1 MSKTAFVMKNRV
13 LLSVIF
19 AVLAFSTVQA
29 QLSGIGFRPM
39 ATFSTYKLSKDLND
53 NYDAYMRL
61 GGGGALF
68 AEFNLGSRFTFQPE
82 VVYVQRGANIKS
94 ESRLFWDGQHF
105 GYPRDYRVEEIR
117 QQEVLHYIDIPL
129 MFEKNFG
136 GDMFGAYVA
145 FGPALSFAVAN
156 GSGREE
162 LTVSHLNSEG
172 QSTTFTD
179 RTEYIIEMGNGRN
192 DDYRKGDFSIN
203 LGTGLIFILDK
214 GEISLDVRYSHGL
227 RNIDISGIK
236 NRTFQVGL
244 SYMFY
249 F

>member
-1 MSKTAFVMKNRV
+1 MKNRV
-13 LLSVIF
+13 FIF
-19 AVLAFSTVQA
+19 AAFALVSLNTVYA
-29 QLSGIGFRPM
+29 QLSGIGFRPI
-39 ATFSTYKLSKDLND
+39 ATFSTYKLSRDLND
-53 NYDAYMRL
+53 NYDSYLRL

-82 VVYVQRGANIKS
+82 IAYVQRGANIKS

-117 QQEVLHYIDIPL
+117 QQEVLHYVDIPL

-136 GDMFGAYVA
+136 GGNVGAYVA

-162 LTVSHLNSEG
+162 LAVSHLNSEG
-172 QSTTFTD
+172 KPTSFTD
-179 RTEYIIEMGNGRN
+179 RKEYTIEMGNGRN
-192 DDYRKGDFSIN
+192 DDYRKGDFSVN
-203 LGTGLIFILDK
+203 LGTGLVLILDK
-214 GEISLDVRYSHGL
+214 GEIGLDIRYSHGL
-227 RNIDISGIK
+227 RNIDISGLK

-244 SYMFY
+244 SYMYSF
-249 F
+249 

>member
-1 MSKTAFVMKNRV
+1 MKNRAFF
-13 LLSVIF
+13 LA
-19 AVLAFSTVQA
+19 AVAVVYLNTANA
-29 QLSGIGFRPM
+29 QLSGIGFRPT
-39 ATFSTYKLSKDLND
+39 ATLSTYKLSKDLND
-53 NYDAYMRL
+53 NYDAYLRL

-82 VVYVQRGANIKS
+82 VVYVQRGADIKS
-94 ESRLFWDGQHF
+94 ESRLFWDGHHF

-117 QQEVLHYIDIPL
+117 RQETLHYIDIPL

-136 GDMFGAYVA
+136 GGNVGAYVA

-162 LTVSHLNSEG
+162 IHVTHLNSEG
-172 QSTTFTD
+172 KPASFTD
-179 RTEYIIEMGNGRN
+179 RKEYIIEMGNGRN
-192 DDYRKGDFSIN
+192 DDYRKGDLSVN
-203 LGTGLIFILDK
+203 LGTGLVLILDK
-214 GEISLDVRYSHGL
+214 GEIGLDIRYSHGL

-236 NRTFQVGL
+236 NRTLQVGL
-244 SYMFY
+244 SYMYY

>member
-1 MSKTAFVMKNRV
+1 MKNRV
-13 LLSVIF
+13 FILVAF
-19 AVLAFSTVQA
+19 ALVSLNAAYA
-29 QLSGIGFRPM
+29 QLSGIGFRPI
-39 ATFSTYKLSKDLND
+39 ATFSTYKLSQDLND
-53 NYDAYMRL
+53 NYDSYLRL

-82 VVYVQRGANIKS
+82 IAYVQRGANIKS

-117 QQEVLHYIDIPL
+117 QQEVLHYVDIPL

-136 GDMFGAYVA
+136 GGNVGAYVA

-162 LTVSHLNSEG
+162 LVVSHLNSEG
-172 QSTTFTD
+172 KPTSFTD
-179 RTEYIIEMGNGRN
+179 RKEYTIEMGKGRN
-192 DDYRKGDFSIN
+192 DDYRKGDLSVN
-203 LGTGLIFILDK
+203 LGTGLVLILDK
-214 GEISLDVRYSHGL
+214 GEIGLDIRYSHGL

-244 SYMFY
+244 SYMYSF
-249 F
+249 